1 MASEHIETRRKI
13 KSISELQTFNDL
25 INRSTL
31 NPKQKELMKLFYLE
45 DMSMLEIGEIL
56 GVEEITIKKWHR
68 KALSKLK
75 NLF

>member
-13 KSISELQTFNDL
+13 KSISELKTFNDL
-25 INRSTL
+25 LDRSTL

-45 DMSMLEIGEIL
+45 DKSFIEVGEIL
-56 GVEEITIKKWHR
+56 GIEEITAKKWHN